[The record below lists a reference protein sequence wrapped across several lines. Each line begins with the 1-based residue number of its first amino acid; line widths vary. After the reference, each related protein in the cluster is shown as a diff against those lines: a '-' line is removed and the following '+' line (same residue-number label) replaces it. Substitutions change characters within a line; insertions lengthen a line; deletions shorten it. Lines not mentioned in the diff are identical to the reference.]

1 MLLVED
7 EEMVLDL
14 TQSVL
19 EEQGYTVLAT
29 RSPSEA
35 RKLAGEYAG
44 PIHVLLTDVILP
56 ETNGKELKTCL
67 EAIRPGIKTLF
78 MSGYTQ
84 NVIAQQGIVD
94 SRIHFIQKPFSAAG
108 LSQKLREVL
117 ASQ

>member
-1 MLLVED
+1 
-7 EEMVLDL
+7 
-14 TQSVL
+14 VL

-94 SRIHFIQKPFSAAG
+94 SRIDFIQKPFSAAG